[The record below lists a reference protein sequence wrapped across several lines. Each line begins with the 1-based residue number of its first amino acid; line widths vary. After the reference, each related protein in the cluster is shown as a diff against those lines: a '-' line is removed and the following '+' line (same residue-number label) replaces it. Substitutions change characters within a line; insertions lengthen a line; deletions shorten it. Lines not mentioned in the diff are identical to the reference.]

1 MQRSLNSSCNQNLGI
16 CTLLRPVARLLSRN
30 RTSHHRRRQAAHGQ
44 VPALEITTKPP
55 PIPFSI
61 AAYLKAYPGRL
72 SPSLP
77 RRSSLRPHPI
87 SWLNGN
93 EASPLQSIT
102 GAGLDLH
109 WPQSRIRHSFV
120 VTIFRISMGYF
131 IVYIYSACDYTRRIY
146 MNSQCISGYHVFC
159 LS

>member
-1 MQRSLNSSCNQNLGI
+1 M
-16 CTLLRPVARLLSRN
+16 
-30 RTSHHRRRQAAHGQ
+30 
-44 VPALEITTKPP
+44 EITTKLP

-61 AAYLKAYPGRL
+61 AAYLKAYPGRP

-77 RRSSLRPHPI
+77 RQSSLRPHPI

-120 VTIFRISMGYF
+120 VTIFGISMGYF
-131 IVYIYSACDYTRRIY
+131 IVYVHSACEYARRIY
-146 MNSQCISGYHVFC
+146 EQPVYFRLLC
-159 LS
+159 LLSILRMTGHDFRFVPYMYIYRILFNDQSICPPGWHCSF